1 MSVLPTVAK
10 VVGIVAL
17 SDGVWWLLKKPV
29 LSIWFGVLSYKE
41 ETFVTSENRSDR
53 SSGWF
58 VVQRPKAR
66 GNNFED
72 RSSMVRLN
80 SRDSGNFVD

>member
-41 ETFVTSENRSDR
+41 ETFVTSEKASLDLTVLVGGSS
-53 SSGWF
+53 SSGPRQEATTSKIAAAWF
-58 VVQRPKAR
+58 
-66 GNNFED
+66 G
-72 RSSMVRLN
+72 
-80 SRDSGNFVD
+80 